1 MSNSTKKECITVRE
15 LLVTLKDVDL
25 DAIIEVRGTIIGLD
39 GEEYHFVLSPEE
51 IDIQEYIVILDF

>member
-25 DAIIEVRGTIIGLD
+25 DAIIEVRGTIIGLG
-39 GEEYHFVLSPEE
+39 GEEDYLVLSPEG
-51 IDIQEYIVILDF
+51 IDIQEDIVILDF